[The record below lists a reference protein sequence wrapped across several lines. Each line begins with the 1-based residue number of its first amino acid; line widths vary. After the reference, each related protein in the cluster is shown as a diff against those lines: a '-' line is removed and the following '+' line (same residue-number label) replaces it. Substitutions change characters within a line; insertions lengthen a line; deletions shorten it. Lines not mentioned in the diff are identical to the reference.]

1 MCRRGEK
8 APLAV
13 CVTDSDGYLSIIQRC
28 HSQNKM
34 LFIVR
39 LAWGRG
45 RQTGAGRESLKHTIA
60 QFTRV
65 ISAAASFIHRKS
77 KQHISVCWINGFG
90 RSEVWILGLNHLD
103 LLAQT
108 HSHTNCCLHGVFILI
123 KHDLLFWR
131 LEKHLFFPSP
141 RKLVLPVNRH

>member
-1 MCRRGEK
+1 MRARVRLRVCVPVFLDKCADGGKK

-60 QFTRV
+60 EFTRV

-77 KQHISVCWINGFG
+77 KQHISVC
-90 RSEVWILGLNHLD
+90 
-103 LLAQT
+103 
-108 HSHTNCCLHGVFILI
+108 
-123 KHDLLFWR
+123 
-131 LEKHLFFPSP
+131 
-141 RKLVLPVNRH
+141 